1 MISFYYIIYGIV
13 ELGDSVDDQ
22 LAPNVH
28 LDVDNWLW

>member
-1 MISFYYIIYGIV
+1 MSTFYSIIGGFV

-28 LDVDNWLW
+28 LDIDNWLW